1 MTDLTAPFDR
11 RQMLA
16 LAAIGGAAAAL
27 PASAIYVSIFNAAI
41 GGGALA
47 GAIVLA
53 VSNING
59 LMAIAAIAIA
69 GSLVPVILIKAPHN

>member
-27 PASAIYVSIFNAAI
+27 PASAQTPTDP
-41 GGGALA
+41 GAQHM
-47 GAIVLA
+47 GDM
-53 VSNING
+53 G
-59 LMAIAAIAIA
+59 
-69 GSLVPVILIKAPHN
+69 